1 MNISTTSPRAI
12 AIDIGQRFKTARLN
26 ANLTQLALAEK
37 AGISVKAIK
46 NTEKGSTTLESAI
59 SILIAL
65 ELTEQLNN
73 FISPQKISPI
83 QLAKLKGKERQRA
96 SNNREKTHQE
106 GTTW

>member
-37 AGISVKAIK
+37 AGISAIK